1 MLRDACKVALAGV
14 AAFSAYQLTLVVADE
29 LGDAFQS
36 GVEWLIVQDIGKQY
50 EVLEKIGEWVSSFQL
65 TISGKTSTIYKAR
78 RKSDGV
84 IVALKVISKLNV
96 YALES
101 KAFDTE
107 RRILSVLMHPNI
119 VSLLGSE
126 STLFYSQLDLELSK
140 DGSVR
145 VRGIYDIGVRLC
157 SCSWSPQRAA
167 RTPDDH
173 TDARRNS
180 LSLQRLWHSPSRHQA
195 REHSHIPNALLLEII
210 YGTVL
215 QCDCSGEFAQLQT
228 VW

>member
-1 MLRDACKVALAGV
+1 M
-14 AAFSAYQLTLVVADE
+14 
-29 LGDAFQS
+29 
-36 GVEWLIVQDIGKQY
+36 
-50 EVLEKIGEWVSSFQL
+50 
-65 TISGKTSTIYKAR
+65 TISGKTSTIYKAQ

-101 KAFDTE
+101 QAFDTE

-157 SCSWSPQRAA
+157 S
-167 RTPDDH
+167 
-173 TDARRNS
+173 
-180 LSLQRLWHSPSRHQA
+180 
-195 REHSHIPNALLLEII
+195 
-210 YGTVL
+210 
-215 QCDCSGEFAQLQT
+215 
-228 VW
+228 

>member
-1 MLRDACKVALAGV
+1 M

-84 IVALKVISKLNV
+84 IVALKVISKLNI

-107 RRILSVLMHPNI
+107 RRILSVLIHPNI

-145 VRGIYDIGVRLC
+145 VRGICDIGVRLC
-157 SCSWSPQRAA
+157 S
-167 RTPDDH
+167 
-173 TDARRNS
+173 
-180 LSLQRLWHSPSRHQA
+180 
-195 REHSHIPNALLLEII
+195 
-210 YGTVL
+210 
-215 QCDCSGEFAQLQT
+215 
-228 VW
+228 